1 LVGHVNE
8 AHNGYLDI
16 YLNLGGIGL
25 ALLLMFMIA
34 SYSKI
39 CKQIG
44 SSPLASLSLALWT
57 MMLFYDM
64 TESAFRGGL
73 LWITFLLAGM
83 AVPSLVAERTHRV
96 VALEGAGTKGRLM
109 RAPMAPSSFRK

>member
-1 LVGHVNE
+1 LAGHVNE

-25 ALLLMFMIA
+25 ALLLIFVIA
-34 SYSKI
+34 SYSRM
-39 CKQIG
+39 CKQIS
-44 SSPLASLSLALWT
+44 SSPLASFSLALWT
-57 MMLFYDM
+57 IMLFYDM

-73 LWITFLLAGM
+73 LWVTFLLAAM
-83 AVPSLVAERTHRV
+83 AAPSWVAERTHRV

-109 RAPMAPSSFRK
+109 RAPMAPTSFRK